1 MDTLGLSTQLKV
13 RQCSQCQGD
22 TDFYCNTCKRDLC
35 LQCKEKHVIDLHTK
49 HHDVVIYRERFNY
62 IPRQE
67 ICVRHPDRFYE
78 MFCQSCELSVC
89 FRCLEH
95 RKHQILDIR
104 TAYQTKRQQ
113 HREIIDNIRSETLYN
128 CRVLLAGIQTDIQTC
143 PPQIC
148 HRQSQ
153 MSTKAQRLKDLID
166 TAVCDVKTRYRGLLI
181 DRIQQQKR
189 KMNRHLTHIQNYE
202 DKYEQSANRA
212 VQFLL
217 FIKTSRVPQIK
228 DTPNLPQHLLLSQTE
243 GFNMEDVSQ
252 LLRGIPEIQ
261 MTTGK
266 RQVGIDECVKLM
278 STPVLHTSVCV
289 TGVSGVLHISRVI
302 SDKVWVSDFNTLI
315 LTDTTGDTIH
325 RVADI
330 TTSLFTGGVH
340 TVNSSGELIY
350 IDSDD
355 NINKLSVNNQ
365 TVTTQIEYT
374 SPWEPRCV
382 YCSPSTGDLMVGMW
396 NYKTGKV
403 TRYNSSGQHILTIQH
418 DNKRHTLYSD
428 PLYITENTN
437 SDIIVS
443 DWITYNR
450 GAVVVTECGGRHRF
464 SYTGPPSGS
473 SLNPVGICT
482 DALSHILVCDV
493 NTNTVQM
500 IDKDGHFLSLLLT
513 PQHGRNRPW
522 SLNYDDKTH
531 LLWVGSVKTNTVS
544 VYRYLQ
550 RRYSLTVNPD
560 RDEQITEA
568 SESFEEVQESGSEL
582 EISGE
587 SESEENS
594 EDLKSED
601 SSEESD
607 PDDEDT
613 AESQTSEDNGVE
625 ENDDQNLEETSKN
638 EDE

>member
-22 TDFYCNTCKRDLC
+22 TEFYCNTCKRDLC

-49 HHDVVIYRERFNY
+49 HHDVVIYREKFNY

-166 TAVCDVKTRYRGLLI
+166 TAVCDVKTRYRGLWI

-202 DKYEQSANRA
+202 DRYEQSANRA

-228 DTPNLPQHLLLSQTE
+228 DTPNLPQHLLLSLTE

-289 TGVSGVLHISRVI
+289 TGVSEVLHISRVM
-302 SDKVWVSDFNTLI
+302 SDRVWVSDWDNLI

-325 RVADI
+325 RETDL
-330 TTSLFTGGVH
+330 TSWYEIGGH

-350 IDSDD
+350 IDRKR

-374 SPWEPRCV
+374 YPWEPGCV
-382 YCSPSTGDLMVGMW
+382 YCSPSTGDLMVGMC
-396 NYKTGKV
+396 NYDTGKV

-418 DNKRHTLYSD
+418 DNKRHTMYSA
-428 PLYITENTN
+428 PFYITENTN
-437 SDIIVS
+437 GDIIVS
-443 DWITYNR
+443 DWRR
-450 GAVVVTECGGRHRF
+450 GAVVVTERGGRHRF

-473 SLNPVGICT
+473 SLNPHGICT
-482 DALSHILVCDV
+482 DALSHILVCDY
-493 NTNTVQM
+493 NTDTVQM

-513 PQHGRNRPW
+513 RQHGINKPH

-531 LLWVGSVKTNTVS
+531 LLWVGSYLTNTVS

-550 RRYSLTVNPD
+550 RRYSLTDNPD

-568 SESFEEVQESGSEL
+568 SESYGYEEVQESGSEL

-613 AESQTSEDNGVE
+613 AESQTSKDNGVE
-625 ENDDQNLEETSKN
+625 ENDDRNVEETSEN